1 MPERR
6 DRAGRREPIPSA
18 ARESGLAPCRRTPC
32 SRQRGFTLLE
42 ILAALAI
49 AAVGIAAVV
58 QSIGA
63 SVSVAGDTEER
74 LLATWVASNR
84 VAELRLGRVWPAAS
98 TADRVFELGGRSWYV
113 REQVSTTADP
123 DIRRVDLSVHAARD
137 EEHAAASLFGYLA
150 RYVPAAAP
158 PDQGPDG
165 QIESPS
171 PQTDDTDQRN

>member
-6 DRAGRREPIPSA
+6 DRSGRRRAIPLA
-18 ARESGLAPCRRTPC
+18 PRESALALFRHTSC

-58 QSIGA
+58 QSIGT
-63 SVSVAGDTEER
+63 SISVAGDTEER

-84 VAELRLGRVWPAAS
+84 VAELRLGRAWPAAS

-123 DIRRVDLSVHAARD
+123 DIRRVDLSVHAAPD
-137 EEHAAASLFGYLA
+137 TEHAAANLFGYLA
-150 RYVPAAAP
+150 RYIPAAPP

-165 QIESPS
+165 QVESPS